1 MKQLSNELNYLFDL
15 QLFADESETGQ
26 SDDSGDDT
34 KSNTDVKE
42 QKGDSSGE
50 VPKYTDAD
58 LDKIISRKM
67 AEITKKAEKES
78 QKKAE
83 AERLVNMTEQ
93 EKKDHR
99 LAELEKELEKM
110 KKDSALSA
118 MGRTARSILSD
129 KGIHVSD
136 ALVSNLI
143 SEDAD
148 ATKAAVESFAK
159 EFDKAVEEAVAE
171 KLKGNAPKTSKAG
184 KGITKEDIM
193 KVTNSI
199 ERQKLIQ
206 EHLDLFR

>member
-1 MKQLSNELNYLFDL
+1 M
-15 QLFADESETGQ
+15 
-26 SDDSGDDT
+26 
-34 KSNTDVKE
+34 
-42 QKGDSSGE
+42 
-50 VPKYTDAD
+50 
-58 LDKIISRKM
+58 
-67 AEITKKAEKES
+67 
-78 QKKAE
+78 
-83 AERLVNMTEQ
+83 
-93 EKKDHR
+93 
-99 LAELEKELEKM
+99 
-110 KKDSALSA
+110 
-118 MGRTARSILSD
+118 
-129 KGIHVSD
+129 
-136 ALVSNLI
+136 I

>member
-15 QLFADESETGQ
+15 QLFGEGDNGQDPDNNDPGQNNKTGE
-26 SDDSGDDT
+26 DGDKGN
-34 KSNTDVKE
+34 KS
-42 QKGDSSGE
+42 Q
-50 VPKYTDAD
+50 PKYTDAD

-83 AERLVNMTEQ
+83 AERLANMTEQ